1 MDHAYKA
8 LGDPTRRQILDLLRH
23 EDLTAGE
30 IAAEFHMTW
39 PSVSRHLNVL
49 KHAGLVLSAREGQFI
64 RYSLNTTVIQDIVAE
79 LIDLAERRKRRSK
92 ANA

>member
-1 MDHAYKA
+1 MDLSYKA
-8 LGDPTRRQILDLLRH
+8 LADPTRRQILDLLRH
-23 EDLTAGE
+23 EDLTAGD

-39 PSVSRHLNVL
+39 PSVSRHLAVL
-49 KHAGLVLSAREGQFI
+49 KHAGLVLAQREGQYI
-64 RYSLNTTVIQDIVAE
+64 RYSLNTTVIQEIVAE